1 MNSKKQLLA
10 QFDWVNKWFHN
21 SLDGFTDQE
30 TNQRLNKNMNHV
42 KYLAGHLLNAQYG
55 IGTAVAA
62 KFDRKWD
69 DLFAGL
75 SKTRAQDNFPYPN
88 INEIMDEWNK
98 LYALIRS
105 NFEALSDE
113 MLSAEMPGG
122 GKGKSGI
129 FDSSIGDYIAFL
141 NLHQMYHIGQI
152 GILRRG
158 FGKEPMKL
166 S

>member
-21 SLDGFTDQE
+21 SLDGFTDRE

-55 IGTAVAA
+55 IGKAVAA
-62 KFDRKWD
+62 KFERKWD

-88 INEIMDEWNK
+88 ISEIVSEWDK
-98 LYALIRS
+98 LYTAIRS
-105 NFEALSDE
+105 HLASLSDDALSR
-113 MLSAEMPGG
+113 EMPGG
-122 GKGKSGI
+122 GMGKSGV